1 MMDTRTTQ
9 TMSNADKVQNKSR
22 DLSKIDIL
30 EDLTN
35 WYNIYNRIAEIKAQK
50 NKSRDLSK
58 IDILDDN
65 TDWEKMKLTTQ
76 KLIAQKNKK
85 AFNCYQDEDN
95 TMADM
100 LYQRTEQRK
109 QKQK

>member
-9 TMSNADKVQNKSR
+9 TMSNADKVQ
-22 DLSKIDIL
+22 
-30 EDLTN
+30 
-35 WYNIYNRIAEIKAQK
+35 

-85 AFNCYQDEDN
+85 AFSYQDEDN
-95 TMADM
+95 TTADM
-100 LYQRTEQRK
+100 LYQRMEQRK
-109 QKQK
+109 QK

>member
-9 TMSNADKVQNKSR
+9 TMSNADKVQ
-22 DLSKIDIL
+22 
-30 EDLTN
+30 
-35 WYNIYNRIAEIKAQK
+35 

-100 LYQRTEQRK
+100 PYQRMEQSK

>member
-1 MMDTRTTQ
+1 MMDTRTNQ

-30 EDLTN
+30 DDHTN
-35 WYNIYNRIAEIKAQK
+35 WDNIYNRIAEIKAQK

-85 AFNCYQDEDN
+85 AFSYQDEDN
-95 TMADM
+95 TTADM
-100 LYQRTEQRK
+100 LYQRMEQRK